1 MGFDGSKLASNRFK
15 EMGGGPNGDAS
26 GGLKR
31 VVEKIKE
38 TRKLTWTCA
47 SVYKGRWRQVGMD
60 GDGGK
65 PKNLTVTSGDGLG
78 PGPENL

>member
-1 MGFDGSKLASNRFK
+1 
-15 EMGGGPNGDAS
+15 MGGGPNGDAS

-31 VVEKIKE
+31 VVEKNKE
-38 TRKLTWTCA
+38 TRKITWTCA

-65 PKNLTVTSGDGLG
+65 PKNFDGDIKRWTRPG
-78 PGPENL
+78 PGKKLVNLNAHNLAVT